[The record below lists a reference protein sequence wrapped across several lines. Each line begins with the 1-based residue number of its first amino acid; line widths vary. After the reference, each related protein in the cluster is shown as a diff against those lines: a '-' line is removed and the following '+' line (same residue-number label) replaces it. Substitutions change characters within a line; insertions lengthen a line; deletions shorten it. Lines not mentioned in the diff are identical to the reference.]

1 MLVLI
6 VDDDPEDIELL
17 EEALGEV
24 DENIECISVK
34 NGEEGLL
41 YLTSA
46 GVRPDYIFSD
56 INMPVLNGKQFL
68 LKLKNHSGLSDIPVV
83 ILTTSKA
90 MEDQEET
97 IRLGAAHFIT
107 KPPTFTTLI
116 SLISEILSQGKGSS
130 PT

>member
-24 DENIECISVK
+24 AGDIECISAR
-34 NGEEGLL
+34 NGEEGMS

-46 GVRPDYIFSD
+46 RTKPDYIFSD

-68 LKLKNHSGLSDIPVV
+68 VKLKDHGVLGDIPVI
-83 ILTTSKA
+83 ILTTSNA
-90 MEDQEET
+90 MEDREET
-97 IRLGAAHFIT
+97 KRLGAAHFIT
-107 KPPTFTTLI
+107 KHQN
-116 SLISEILSQGKGSS
+116 SQV
-130 PT
+130 